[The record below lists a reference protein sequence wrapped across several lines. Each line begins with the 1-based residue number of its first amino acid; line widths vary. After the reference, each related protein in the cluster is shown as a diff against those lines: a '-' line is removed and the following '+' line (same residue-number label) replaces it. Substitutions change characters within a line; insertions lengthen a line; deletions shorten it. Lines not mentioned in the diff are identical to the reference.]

1 MNEKDEYLD
10 DFIQDLDDLIPE
22 TTKKPS
28 IKNPPPPQKKQSN
41 FEEDYFEEFIEEPLS
56 DPEKPLPQVNFR
68 FLGQSI

>member
-1 MNEKDEYLD
+1 MNDKIPSQDEYLD
-10 DFIQDLDDLIPE
+10 DFIQDLDDLLPQ

-28 IKNPPPPQKKQSN
+28 IKNPPPPQKKQSH

-56 DPEKPLPQVNFR
+56 DPDQVNFR